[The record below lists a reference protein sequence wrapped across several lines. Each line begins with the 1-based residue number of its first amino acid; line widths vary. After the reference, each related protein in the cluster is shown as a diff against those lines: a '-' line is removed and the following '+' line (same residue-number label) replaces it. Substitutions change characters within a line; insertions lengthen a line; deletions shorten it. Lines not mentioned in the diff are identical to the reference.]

1 MAQGCTLFDT
11 AIGRC
16 GIAWSERG
24 IAELQL
30 PEANDE
36 ATRAR
41 LLRRFPGLAEG
52 APPADVQ
59 TAIESIQSLLR
70 GEAIDLSSIA
80 LDLEGAPEFN
90 RQVYEI
96 ARTIP
101 AGETATYG
109 EIATRLGDLQLS
121 RAVGQAL
128 GQNPIAIIVPCH
140 RVLGADRKPGG
151 FSAGGGVR
159 TKLKI
164 LSIERAHI
172 GGTRD
177 LFDLV

>member
-1 MAQGCTLFDT
+1 MAAGYALFDT
-11 AIGRC
+11 EIGRC

-24 IAELQL
+24 IRALQL
-30 PEANDE
+30 PEVDDE
-36 ATRAR
+36 KTRAR
-41 LLRRFPGLAEG
+41 LLRRFPDLPETCRRPPSSKSLSRSSRFCAARRSTFRPSVVDLDD
-52 APPADVQ
+52 APA
-59 TAIESIQSLLR
+59 
-70 GEAIDLSSIA
+70 
-80 LDLEGAPEFN
+80 FN

-101 AGETATYG
+101 AGETMTYG
-109 EIATRLGDLQLS
+109 EIARHLGDLQLS

-128 GQNPIAIIVPCH
+128 GQNPVAIIVPCH

-151 FSAGGGVR
+151 FSAGGGVQ

>member
-1 MAQGCTLFDT
+1 MAAGYALFDT
-11 AIGRC
+11 EIGRC

-24 IAELQL
+24 IRALQL
-30 PEANDE
+30 PEADDE
-36 ATRAR
+36 KTRAR
-41 LLRRFPGLAEG
+41 LLRRFSDLPEI
-52 APPADVQ
+52 APPASVQ
-59 TAIESIQSLLR
+59 QVIESIQSLLR
-70 GEAIDLSSIA
+70 GQAIDLSFA
-80 LDLEGAPEFN
+80 VVDLDDAPPFN

-101 AGETATYG
+101 AGETVTYG
-109 EIATRLGDLQLS
+109 EIAKRLGDLQLS

-128 GQNPIAIIVPCH
+128 GQNPVAIIVPCH

-151 FSAGGGVR
+151 FSAGGGVQ